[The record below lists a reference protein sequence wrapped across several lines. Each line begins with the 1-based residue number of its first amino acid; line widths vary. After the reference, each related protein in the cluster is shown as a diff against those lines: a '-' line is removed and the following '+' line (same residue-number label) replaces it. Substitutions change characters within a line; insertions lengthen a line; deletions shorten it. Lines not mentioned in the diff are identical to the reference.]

1 MKFLIL
7 VAVFISTLFSAENDW
22 INDYEKALFQATQ
35 EKKQIYILITS
46 DSCGWCRKFENST
59 LQNEAVLERLK
70 QSFVLV
76 HVDRD
81 RDTMPAM
88 FKKERVP
95 RHYFVTHKGE
105 IIHTFM
111 GYWSSEDFNSLLD
124 DVDKKI
130 IKGNTI

>member
-1 MKFLIL
+1 MKFLL
-7 VAVFISTLFSAENDW
+7 LAAMLISTLLSAEIDW
-22 INDYEKALFQATQ
+22 INDYEKALTQATK

-46 DSCGWCRKFENST
+46 NSCGWCRKFENTT
-59 LQNEAVLERLK
+59 LKDEAVLKRLK
-70 QSFVLV
+70 QKFVLV

-81 RDTMPAM
+81 MDELPEM
-88 FKKERVP
+88 FKIERVP
-95 RHYFVTHKGE
+95 RHYFVTSKSE

-130 IKGNTI
+130 KK

>member
-1 MKFLIL
+1 MKYIILIAL
-7 VAVFISTLFSAENDW
+7 FISTLFSAEIDW
-22 INDYEKALFQATQ
+22 SNDYEKALSQATK

-46 DSCGWCRKFENST
+46 NSCGWCRKFENTT
-59 LQNEAVLERLK
+59 LKDEAVLKRLK
-70 QSFVLV
+70 QKFVLV

-81 RDTMPAM
+81 IDELPAM
-88 FKKERVP
+88 FKMERVP
-95 RHYFVTHKGE
+95 RHYFVTPKSE

-130 IKGNTI
+130 KK

>member
-1 MKFLIL
+1 MKFLIVIAL
-7 VAVFISTLFSAENDW
+7 FISTLFGAELEW
-22 INDYEKALFQATQ
+22 TNDYEKALSQATK

-46 DSCGWCRKFENST
+46 SSCGWCRKFENTT
-59 LQNEAVLERLK
+59 LQNKAVLKRLK
-70 QSFVLV
+70 QKFVLV

-81 RDTMPAM
+81 MDELPEM
-88 FKKERVP
+88 FKIDRVP
-95 RHYFVTHKGE
+95 RHYFVTQKGE

-130 IKGNTI
+130 KK